1 MWIRIKNN
9 LIDTDEYVNFCIER
23 DKKGFYCLVGYK
35 KDSLKTILYYG
46 YDYDDSMEQLD
57 RLESFLVEEFEN
69 QEPCEA
75 VKEAMKD
82 LGVTYE

>member
-1 MWIRIKNN
+1 MRSKVCTRMQLYAPPISAGR
-9 LIDTDEYVNFCIER
+9 TP
-23 DKKGFYCLVGYK
+23 
-35 KDSLKTILYYG
+35 YYG

-82 LGVTYE
+82 LGLIYE